1 MKSHTLFRTVTVRPG
16 IPLVVDVTA
25 NNFYLESSTDK
36 VGVAFNEQGSFQM
49 DSGKTV
55 ELPDGDSFQKI
66 TFTNPTTT
74 DIVLTFYA
82 GSLRVGTRTPYVY
95 VRPAPT
101 YFVGIIQSV
110 ANGVPYTIPSTNLR
124 SGQVAADSQSKVIVN
139 STVGNGSGTLYIRYG
154 SLLVTEIRAGQT
166 WQIETSQTIV
176 LDSTNGTTL
185 ASLLVFYNLPA

>member
-95 VRPAPT
+95 VRPSPT
-101 YFVGIIQSV
+101 YIVASRPNVGLG
-110 ANGVPYTIPSTNLR
+110 NYTIQSTNLR
-124 SGQVAADSQSKVIVN
+124 SGQVSADRICRVIVQHVT
-139 STVGNGSGTLYIRYG
+139 SNGYVLV
-154 SLLVTEIRAGQT
+154 LLNAVQCAVISPLTA
-166 WQIETSQTIV
+166 WQIETSQPIV
-176 LDSTNGTTL
+176 LSVTGGANEVGIM
-185 ASLLVFYNLPA
+185 AFYEMPA